1 MRQLVLWAAITAVV
15 AITGCATR
23 NNAIIEQAQRET
35 ERRAVPYNEALALM
49 ERYRASTG
57 CGTAEAKAVQ
67 AKVAQ
72 LEDEAAIYA
81 GYAGM
86 EARQRHTEIAFAFAD
101 ESLKRR
107 CLDVADSTYRRL
119 VEFYVGSAYGG
130 IRDRA
135 RLGIDDVRTARA
147 TAQVKTE

>member
-1 MRQLVLWAAITAVV
+1 MRQLILWTAV
-15 AITGCATR
+15 AFATLAGCASR

-35 ERRAVPYNEALALM
+35 EQRAVPYNEALTLM
-49 ERYRASTG
+49 EKYRASTG
-57 CGTAEAKAVQ
+57 CGTAEAQAVQ
-67 AKVAQ
+67 AKIAQ
-72 LEDEAAIYA
+72 LEDEAAIRA
-81 GYAGM
+81 GYAAT

-107 CLDVADSTYRRL
+107 CLDVADAAYRRL

-147 TAQVKTE
+147 TAQAKKE